1 MVTPRG
7 SCTSYNVPVARRCAA
22 GAARAEWSGMHTDAA
37 PTQKPNLDPIPLC
50 LVVPLTRIA
59 DKLGTSADYGRLD
72 NAGPAYAD
80 KVPTWLAS
88 IDRELAARRDDGQPS
103 QPEEAWVEEL
113 LLGREARRALS
124 FKWEDNKGG
133 GALVS
138 TLRDPT
144 GSEGRY
150 GGAISAQDITGAG
163 TPELTL
169 FWVAT
174 TPNGTASGQI
184 PATSSRAVAAAKKMI
199 EHAFLAAWEA
209 RAA

>member
-1 MVTPRG
+1 MSTSPTP
-7 SCTSYNVPVARRCAA
+7 TS
-22 GAARAEWSGMHTDAA
+22 
-37 PTQKPNLDPIPLC
+37 KNLDSVPFC
-50 LVVPLTRIA
+50 LIVPLMRVA

-80 KVPTWLAS
+80 KLPGWLSS
-88 IDRELAARRDDGQPS
+88 IDAELAARRADGSPS

-124 FKWEDNKGG
+124 FVWVDNKEGG
-133 GALVS
+133 ELVS
-138 TLRDPT
+138 ALRDPT

-150 GGAISAQDITGAG
+150 GGAITAKTITGACM
-163 TPELTL
+163 PELVL
-169 FWVAT
+169 YWVAT

-184 PATSSRAVAAAKKMI
+184 PASGSRAVAAAKKMI

-209 RAA
+209 RAS